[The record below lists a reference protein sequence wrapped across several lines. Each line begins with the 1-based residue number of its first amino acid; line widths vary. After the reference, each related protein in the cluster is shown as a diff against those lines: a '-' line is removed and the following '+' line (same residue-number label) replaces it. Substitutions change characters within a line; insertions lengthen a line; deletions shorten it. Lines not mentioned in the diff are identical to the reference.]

1 MRKKYY
7 SPSSKCAVYLRVR
20 LFLIYTTVSF
30 FKTFSHLPVCVLKI
44 FSIFKKNKKKKQ
56 KKKKKKRK
64 PQAQDKDKVVH

>member
-20 LFLIYTTVSF
+20 LFLIYTIVSF
-30 FKTFSHLPVCVLKI
+30 FKTFFHLPVCVLKI
-44 FSIFKKNKKKKQ
+44 FSIFKKKKKKE
-56 KKKKKKRK
+56 KKRK

>member
-20 LFLIYTTVSF
+20 HFLIYTTVSI

-44 FSIFKKNKKKKQ
+44 FSIFKKKKRKSKKKE
-56 KKKKKKRK
+56 KKRK

>member
-20 LFLIYTTVSF
+20 HFLIYTTVSI

-44 FSIFKKNKKKKQ
+44 FSIFQ
-56 KKKKKKRK
+56 KKKKKKSKKKKEKKKTPSSR
-64 PQAQDKDKVVH
+64 QR

>member
-56 KKKKKKRK
+56 KKKKEKKKTPSSR
-64 PQAQDKDKVVH
+64 QR

>member
-30 FKTFSHLPVCVLKI
+30 FKTFFHLPVCVLKI
-44 FSIFKKNKKKKQ
+44 FSIFKKNKKKK
-56 KKKKKKRK
+56 KKKENPKLKTKIK
-64 PQAQDKDKVVH
+64 

>member
-44 FSIFKKNKKKKQ
+44 FSIFKKNKKKK
-56 KKKKKKRK
+56 KKKEKKRK

>member
-30 FKTFSHLPVCVLKI
+30 FKTFFHLPGCVLKI
-44 FSIFKKNKKKKQ
+44 FSIFKKNKKKK
-56 KKKKKKRK
+56 KKKEKKRK